1 MAFTVVLAGVTVLL
15 VTSTYKPV
23 ALREDSGAFVD
34 GKPAPTTI
42 AGLKAHADA
51 VLLVTYSG
59 QHRTLPCERPYCLT
73 SSLYAFEIREIL
85 KSHSELPNGRRRFR
99 LKLIGGIEES
109 PTLVTYS
116 FVWGRRDPLPLHR
129 YVIFARRWENAWIPA
144 TGHAGGKDSI
154 YDVTVERAR
163 SLSTEEWDNTS
174 PPLSR
179 ELLDEL
185 RHN

>member
-1 MAFTVVLAGVTVLL
+1 
-15 VTSTYKPV
+15 
-23 ALREDSGAFVD
+23 
-34 GKPAPTTI
+34 
-42 AGLKAHADA
+42 
-51 VLLVTYSG
+51 
-59 QHRTLPCERPYCLT
+59 
-73 SSLYAFEIREIL
+73 
-85 KSHSELPNGRRRFR
+85 
-99 LKLIGGIEES
+99 
-109 PTLVTYS
+109 
-116 FVWGRRDPLPLHR
+116 
-129 YVIFARRWENAWIPA
+129 VIFARRWENAWIPA